1 MASSRRHAGKPR
13 RKRGAHRSERGAS
26 VSTNVPAE
34 RASVSSRRRRRSGGT
49 MTLDTQS
56 LTSLSNE
63 ARQAVTAAFDALV
76 HWRNEIFAAN
86 ERCLTQVL
94 DRVTDAHRALG
105 WPEQVTVAAKEH
117 FLKASKMQSYM
128 IEQAMDVWQQ
138 QLKPQNARTGVPGF
152 IFQTPAPSQFT
163 MPVSEMMRFGEM
175 TLAPF
180 KLWIEVCRDLAAQ
193 LDGRNV
199 GGSLAGTFIDDQSS
213 VLARLEVS
221 TRRKHTEQVVD
232 RPCGTSAG
240 WLEPGCRD
248 RVPNALGMAVGQR
261 LSVLPRGHRRHI
273 VLSGRT
279 TPSTVSGKQPVHVS
293 CCDA

>member
-117 FLKASKMQSYM
+117 FLKASKMQSHM
-128 IEQAMDVWQQ
+128 IEQAMDAWQQ
-138 QLKPQNARTGVPGF
+138 HLKSQTARSGVPGF
-152 IFQTPAPSQFT
+152 MLQIPAPSQFT
-163 MPVSEMMRFGEM
+163 VPVSEMMRFGEM

-180 KLWIEVCRDLAAQ
+180 KLWMEAAETWQ
-193 LDGRNV
+193 RNWIAAMS
-199 GGSLAGTFIDDQSS
+199 GGTLLEFSS
-213 VLARLEVS
+213 MTKAPSSQRLEAS
-221 TRRKHTEQVVD
+221 TRES
-232 RPCGTSAG
+232 RPNRS
-240 WLEPGCRD
+240 
-248 RVPNALGMAVGQR
+248 
-261 LSVLPRGHRRHI
+261 
-273 VLSGRT
+273 
-279 TPSTVSGKQPVHVS
+279 
-293 CCDA
+293 